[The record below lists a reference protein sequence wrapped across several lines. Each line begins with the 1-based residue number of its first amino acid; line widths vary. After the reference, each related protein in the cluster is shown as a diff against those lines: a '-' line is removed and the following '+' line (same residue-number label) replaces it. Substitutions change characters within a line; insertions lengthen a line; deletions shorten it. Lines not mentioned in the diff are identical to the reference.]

1 LTALSFRNEAVQRLR
16 RLNGRRSARQAERR
30 FVVEGLT
37 LLREARDAGAGIE
50 VVFLDAAAA
59 VAADWEVARSCSD
72 RGAQLLEVQ
81 PGVIARVSDTS
92 GRASL
97 AAIVDMVDVDLG
109 QLAARRPDLVAV
121 CCEVRDPGNLGTIV
135 RTAGAAGLNG
145 VVCCAGT
152 VDLYNPKTVR
162 ASAGSIFHLPV
173 VVSEVVTEVLDEVGR
188 WGLTRWATAA
198 RQGCDYAEVD
208 LVQPSAV
215 VLGNEGHG
223 LPGGLDGHVDGI
235 IHIPMAGSA
244 ESLNVAGTAAVVCF
258 EAARQRRSA
267 PTRRS

>member
-16 RLNGRRSARQAERR
+16 RLSGRRSAREAERR

-37 LLREARDAGAGIE
+37 LLQEARDAGAAIE
-50 VVFLDAAAA
+50 VIFLDADAA
-59 VAADWEVARSCSD
+59 VAADWEVARSCAD

-81 PGVIARVSDTS
+81 PGVIARVSDTTS
-92 GRASL
+92 RSSL

-109 QLAARRPDLVAV
+109 LLAARRPDLVAV

-145 VVCCAGT
+145 VVCAGS

-173 VVSEVVTEVLDEVGR
+173 VVGQVVSEVLDEVGR
-188 WGLTRWATAA
+188 WGLTRWGTAA
-198 RQGCDYAEVD
+198 RQGCDYAAVD

-223 LPGGLDGHVDGI
+223 LPGGLDGHLDGI
-235 IHIPMAGSA
+235 LHIPMAGSA
-244 ESLNVAGTAAVVCF
+244 ESLNVAATAAVVCF